1 MPVKGQSL
9 QCILRAH
16 IIVALVVHSGSLLI
30 SHTEDRMKKA
40 LSAPVQLWQ
49 LVLAS
54 FLVAALATSAAVLA
68 GPAADGFLPHGQ
80 VRFAVAG
87 DSINSV
93 TVPAGYTNTAVLEKT
108 ITVPKGRL
116 ADLMAVGEVNIQSGA
131 LTGYQY
137 CFGEYRLDDATSG
150 TQFQPGNY
158 ILEGFNPPQNNLS
171 LPING
176 YLTDVEPGDHTI
188 YMVVSAGYA
197 DCIAQTR
204 SMIISVNL
212 H

>member
-1 MPVKGQSL
+1 
-9 QCILRAH
+9 
-16 IIVALVVHSGSLLI
+16 
-30 SHTEDRMKKA
+30 MKKA

-49 LVLAS
+49 LVL
-54 FLVAALATSAAVLA
+54 VAVLA
-68 GPAADGFLPHGQ
+68 AFISTAAFAALPPDEGLLPKGE

-87 DSINSV
+87 DDSEFV
-93 TVPAGYTNTAVLEKT
+93 TVPAGYDNVAVLEKT

-116 ADLMAVGEVNIQSGA
+116 ADFMAIGEVNIQSGA

-137 CFGEYRLDDATSG
+137 CFGEYRLNDVISG
-150 TQFQPGNY
+150 TQFEPGNY

-171 LPING
+171 FPING
-176 YLTDVEPGDHTI
+176 YLTNVEPGEYTI

-197 DCIAQTR
+197 DCIVMTR
-204 SMIISVNL
+204 SMIIMANF